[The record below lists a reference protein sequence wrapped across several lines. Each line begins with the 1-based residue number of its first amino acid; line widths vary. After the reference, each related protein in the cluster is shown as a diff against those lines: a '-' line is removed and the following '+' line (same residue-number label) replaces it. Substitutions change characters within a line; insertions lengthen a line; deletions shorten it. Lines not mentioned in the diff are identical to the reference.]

1 MLRAIQMLNQRE
13 TERTHVDTVAKDLY
27 NKSEVTEAE
36 KVKLKKYYQKIFQI
50 YLMKKLKIALSEA
63 LKETNNKENAQPRAT
78 FRSVKNARTTNVNY
92 SKNKD

>member
-13 TERTHVDTVAKDLY
+13 TERTHVVDTVAKDLY

-63 LKETNNKENAQPRAT
+63 LKN
-78 FRSVKNARTTNVNY
+78 
-92 SKNKD
+92 

>member
-13 TERTHVDTVAKDLY
+13 TERTHVVDTVAKDLY

-36 KVKLKKYYQKIFQI
+36 SKLKKYYQKIFQI

-63 LKETNNKENAQPRAT
+63 LKET
-78 FRSVKNARTTNVNY
+78 
-92 SKNKD
+92 